1 MAASPA
7 PAGGKRARVMVKHG
21 LVIGMSMAALLA
33 VGCARQPATMT
44 TSSVP
49 APTGAAV
56 SGTDPDLASA
66 SEVVRNAA
74 DARAAGRSDRADRPA
89 PSEFT
94 ESRELADIHFDFD
107 RYDIRAEHATILD
120 ANATWLK
127 ANATSRLL
135 IEGHCDARGTNEYN
149 VALGDRR
156 AKATM
161 NYLVSHGVAST
172 RISVISYGE
181 ERPSCATQD
190 EACWA
195 KNRRA
200 HFLLKRG

>member
-1 MAASPA
+1 
-7 PAGGKRARVMVKHG
+7 MVKHG
-21 LVIGMSMAALLA
+21 LVIGMSMAALLT

-44 TSSVP
+44 TSSAP
-49 APTGAAV
+49 APTGAAMR
-56 SGTDPDLASA
+56 GADPGFAST

-74 DARAAGRSDRADRPA
+74 DARSAGRPVGTADRPA
-89 PSEFT
+89 PSEFS
-94 ESRELADIHFDFD
+94 EVRDLADIHFDFD
-107 RYDIRAEHATILD
+107 RYDIRAEHVTILD
-120 ANATWLK
+120 ANAAWLK
-127 ANATSRLL
+127 ANANSLVL

-161 NYLVSHGVAST
+161 NYLVAHGVKST

-181 ERPSCATQD
+181 ERPTCATDD